1 VKTGES
7 RASTRKLGVAL
18 ILWALPPAVSGIFIT
33 FSVDHGPEV
42 GMVGLAILALGTAF
56 ARGWAL
62 WSIVNLGATWRFANG
77 LAASGS
83 TVVGIV
89 ALVALTQ
96 PFGLGLLVMLVAS
109 WAVFLTV
116 CDAVMAF
123 RIRHVQLSRDLGVL
137 AIASGALATIE
148 IVFPLSSVYA
158 VGILGAYG
166 VIVAVYLAI
175 AGASL
180 RFDSSSHIA
189 SKEGS
194 TS

>member
-1 VKTGES
+1 
-7 RASTRKLGVAL
+7 
-18 ILWALPPAVSGIFIT
+18 
-33 FSVDHGPEV
+33 
-42 GMVGLAILALGTAF
+42 
-56 ARGWAL
+56 
-62 WSIVNLGATWRFANG
+62 
-77 LAASGS
+77 
-83 TVVGIV
+83 
-89 ALVALTQ
+89 
-96 PFGLGLLVMLVAS
+96 
-109 WAVFLTV
+109 
-116 CDAVMAF
+116 MAF